1 MAGVSV
7 LVVDDDS
14 KLRKLVRVNLEQ
26 RGYLVKE
33 AANGRDA
40 MSIMEAQLP
49 DLVIVDLVMPGVSG
63 HTVCSWIRE
72 RWDTPIIVLSAH
84 DDEDRRVEA
93 LDAGA
98 DDFISKPFGQKEF
111 MARIRAVTRRITP
124 ASGVTPAPAEEK
136 LQFGDLTINLKARR
150 AFVDGKDIH
159 LTRTEFALLAELAEN
174 LDSVL
179 THDELLARVWGEEYR
194 GSSHY
199 LHVYFGRIR
208 KKIGDP
214 ASVYLESVPG
224 VGYIL
229 HSQVPA

>member
-1 MAGVSV
+1 MVGNSV
-7 LVVDDDS
+7 LVVDDDA

-26 RGYLVKE
+26 RGYQVKE

-40 MSIMEAQLP
+40 MAVIEAQTP
-49 DLVIVDLVMPGVSG
+49 DLVIVDLVMPGISG
-63 HTVCSWIRE
+63 NDVCAWIRE
-72 RWDTPIIVLSAH
+72 RWDIPIIVLSAH
-84 DDEDRRVEA
+84 NDEDRKVEA

-111 MARIRAVTRRITP
+111 MARIRAVFRRVLP
-124 ASGVTPAPAEEK
+124 STPAPSTADEK
-136 LQFGDLTINLKARR
+136 VQLGTLSINLKARR
-150 AFVDGKDIH
+150 AFVDGHDIH

-174 LDSVL
+174 LDAIL

-208 KKIGDP
+208 KKIGEP
-214 ASVYLESVPG
+214 ASAYLESVPG

-229 HSQVPA
+229 HSTVPA

>member
-1 MAGVSV
+1 MAHSV

-26 RGYLVKE
+26 RGYVVKE

-40 MSIMEAQLP
+40 MAVIEAQAP
-49 DLVIVDLVMPGVSG
+49 DLVIVDLVMPGISG
-63 HTVCSWIRE
+63 NAVCTWIRE
-72 RWDTPIIVLSAH
+72 RWDIPIIVLSAH
-84 DDEDRRVEA
+84 DDEDRKVEA

-124 ASGVTPAPAEEK
+124 APGSTPAPSEEK

-174 LDSVL
+174 LDAVL

-208 KKIGDP
+208 KKIGEP
-214 ASVYLESVPG
+214 GSVYLESVPG
-224 VGYIL
+224 IGYIL
-229 HSQVPA
+229 HSEAPA